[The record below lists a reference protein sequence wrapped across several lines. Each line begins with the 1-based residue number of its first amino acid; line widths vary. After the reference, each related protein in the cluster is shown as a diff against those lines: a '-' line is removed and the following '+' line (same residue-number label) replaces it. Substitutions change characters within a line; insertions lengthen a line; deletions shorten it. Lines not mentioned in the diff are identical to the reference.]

1 MLKELGDQLNEQL
14 GCLFGIVGTK
24 GTILMCSDSSQEG
37 KEFAGFNELADNT
50 KDKIA
55 IDGLIFTKIK
65 VIRNVQYYVFV
76 EDLGSNTDLLLNLL
90 ALYVRNYLKNNVEKI
105 DKDFF
110 LKQILQG
117 DIDEAET
124 EKRNRIFKLNLTE
137 KKALLNIRMAGIS
150 DYPLSDIIKNL
161 FSDVKDTFIIELD
174 NKDTVLLITAK
185 DNMEE
190 TALSIIATVEEQ
202 LMIPTRVSIGK
213 CAGSI
218 SELRVAYISSLKAY
232 DIGALYKEGRSVYNY
247 NKMGTA
253 RLFHDIPAERL
264 EEFID
269 ETITCEVFDQIDD
282 ETIKTMQSFF
292 ENNLNISE
300 TARKMYLHRNTLV
313 YRIDKLMKLTGMDV
327 TNFDS
332 AILFHTICQI
342 KCYLR
347 NLGRK

>member
-1 MLKELGDQLNEQL
+1 LLKELGDQLNEQL

-37 KEFAGFNELADNT
+37 KEFARFNELTDNT
-50 KDKIA
+50 KDKVA
-55 IDGLIFTKIK
+55 IDRLIFTKIK

-117 DIDEAET
+117 DIDEAEI
-124 EKRNRIFKLNLTE
+124 EKRNRIFKLGFTE
-137 KKALLNIRMAGIS
+137 KKALLNIRMAGVAE
-150 DYPLSDIIKNL
+150 YPLGDILKNL
-161 FSDVKDTFIIELD
+161 FSDIKDTGIIELD

-213 CAGSI
+213 TIGTI
-218 SELRVAYISSLKAY
+218 NELRASYISSLKAY
-232 DIGALYKEGRSVYNY
+232 DIGAIYEEGRSVYDY

-253 RLFHDIPAERL
+253 RLFHDIPVERL
-264 EEFID
+264 EEFIN
-269 ETITCEVFDQIDD
+269 ETITSEVFDQIDD

-313 YRIDKLMKLTGMDV
+313 YRIDKLMKLTGMNV

-332 AILFHTICQI
+332 AVLFHTICQI

-347 NLGRK
+347 NMGRK